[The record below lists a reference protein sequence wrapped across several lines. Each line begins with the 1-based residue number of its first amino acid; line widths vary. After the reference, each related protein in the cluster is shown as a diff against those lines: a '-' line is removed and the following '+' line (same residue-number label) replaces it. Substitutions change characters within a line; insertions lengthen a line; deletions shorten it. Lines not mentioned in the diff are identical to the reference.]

1 MLFPDLP
8 ELGAHAPLVVH
19 SDTAAATASA
29 ATASTVTAATGST
42 AATVSTA
49 AANDTNSIESRL
61 FSNTYVHDSSLL
73 KQRR

>member
-19 SDTAAATASA
+19 SETAA

-61 FSNTYVHDSSLL
+61 FSNTSQFAAKL
-73 KQRR
+73 KTLMVA